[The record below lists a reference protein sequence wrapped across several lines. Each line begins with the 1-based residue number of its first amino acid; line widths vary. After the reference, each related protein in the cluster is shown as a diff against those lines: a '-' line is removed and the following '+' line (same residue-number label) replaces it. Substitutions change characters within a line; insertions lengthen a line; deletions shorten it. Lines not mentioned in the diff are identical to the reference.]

1 MKWTILLAGSLCL
14 LVSCGQKKGPVV
26 SATFVD
32 SLITHYNNESVFT
45 SVEKE
50 LAFWKDRI
58 QPNAVDYVNSMKYAA
73 VLVSRFH
80 LSGNIQD
87 LEISDRVL
95 RKLSVDLNGKE
106 ASPILALSRNA
117 MLQHRFREAD
127 SLFLIADSIG
137 LKPYDRAAVSFDI
150 NFETGRILFAE
161 ADLKKIAVENDF
173 GYQFRRSKLMHYK
186 GELDFALS
194 AMKKAADV
202 AGSNK
207 MLINAALS
215 NLADLYAH
223 AGQLKRACETYKQC
237 ILESPADLHSLMG
250 LGRISLLADGNDSL
264 AERIF
269 RFVSTQTGSPDPL
282 YQLIG
287 VAEKRNDS
295 TLMKKYSTAF
305 AEKAADPAHG
315 KMYNKY
321 LVYLYAGILN
331 DPAKAASLAEAE
343 LQNRNTPQT
352 NAWYAYALCMNG
364 KPAEANAVYNK
375 YVSGKPL
382 EGMELYYMG
391 KLMRKMGKNY
401 NAGQFFALAD
411 KNRYDLPAGAFLDL
425 QKEMRENR

>member
-14 LVSCGQKKGPVV
+14 LASCGQKKGPVV

-32 SLITHYNNESVFT
+32 SIITHYNNESAFT

-58 QPNAVDYVNSMKYAA
+58 QPNSVDYVNSMKYAA

-80 LSGNIQD
+80 LSGNIHD
-87 LEISDRVL
+87 LKLSDSVH
-95 RKLSVDLNGKE
+95 RKLSFDLNGKE
-106 ASPILALSRNA
+106 ASPILALSRYA
-117 MLQHRFREAD
+117 LLQHRFREAD
-127 SLFLIADSIG
+127 SLFRKADSIG
-137 LKPYDRAAVSFDI
+137 IKSYDRASSSFDI

-161 ADLKKIAVENDF
+161 SDIEKIAIENDF

-186 GELDFALS
+186 GKLDSALS

-202 AGSNK
+202 SGNNLLLS
-207 MLINAALS
+207 NAALS
-215 NLADLYAH
+215 NLADLYVH
-223 AGQLKRACETYKQC
+223 AGQLKKASETYQQC
-237 ILESPADLHSLMG
+237 IRESPADLHSLMG
-250 LGRISLLADGNDSL
+250 LGRIALLADGNDSL

-269 RFVSTQTGSPDPL
+269 RFVSDKTHSPDPL

-295 TLMKKYSTAF
+295 ALMKKYATAF
-305 AEKAADPAHG
+305 VEIAADPAYG

-321 LVYLYAGILN
+321 LVYLYAGILK
-331 DPAKAASLAEAE
+331 DPAKAESLAEAE

-352 NAWYAYALCMNG
+352 YAWFAYAQAMNG
-364 KPAEANAVYNK
+364 KLTEANAVYNK

-401 NAGQFFALAD
+401 NASQYFALAD

-425 QKEMRENR
+425 EKEISENW